1 MAQRSIML
9 DNLGAGTSNNVTEE
23 RVGDESSEPQTSG
36 VEFSLP
42 PVDGGKQAWLFLAA
56 CWVVEAF
63 TFGFG
68 FSFGVFQ
75 DYYSN
80 HEPFAGSGNIAVIG
94 TTTTGILYMGTPF
107 VLVICRLYPRWARWF
122 TLFGL
127 FVASLSIAM
136 SSFCTSVP
144 QLIGTQG
151 ILFGV
156 GGCIAYCPCTLYIDE
171 WFVRRKGMAYGI
183 VWSAAGV
190 GGVALPLLLES
201 LLNNYGFQT
210 ATRIWA
216 CILFAC
222 SAPLSFFIVPRLPYS
237 ANTHNKPFN
246 LRFITSRRFALHQ
259 VANLIQGTDYFL
271 PNIYLATYARTTFGT
286 SSFLSALTIIVVNI
300 SVTLGLVLMGF
311 LSDRLQVT
319 TCMIISAAGA
329 ATSVFLVWG
338 LSASLPALYV
348 FCVLYGLFAGS
359 WASIWPAIMKEASQR
374 SESDGHGYVDPV
386 MVQGYLCVGR
396 GLGNVISGPLSD
408 SLLKGMPWQ
417 GKAIAGYGSGY
428 GILILYTG
436 LTAVFSGMNFI
447 WQQLNLM

>member
-1 MAQRSIML
+1 MAQRSIKL
-9 DNLGAGTSNNVTEE
+9 DNLGAGTSNDVTEP
-23 RVGDESSEPQTSG
+23 RVVDESSEPQTSG

-127 FVASLSIAM
+127 FAASLSIAM

-171 WFVRRKGMAYGI
+171 WFVRRKGMAYGV

-190 GGVALPLLLES
+190 GGVALPLLLEY

-246 LRFITSRRFALHQ
+246 LRFIKSRRFALHQ
-259 VANLIQGTDYFL
+259 VANLIQGTGYFL

-300 SVTLGLVLMGF
+300 SVTLGLVFMGF

-338 LSASLPALYV
+338 LS
-348 FCVLYGLFAGS
+348 
-359 WASIWPAIMKEASQR
+359 
-374 SESDGHGYVDPV
+374 
-386 MVQGYLCVGR
+386 
-396 GLGNVISGPLSD
+396 
-408 SLLKGMPWQ
+408 
-417 GKAIAGYGSGY
+417 GKLRI
-428 GILILYTG
+428 
-436 LTAVFSGMNFI
+436 
-447 WQQLNLM
+447 

>member
-1 MAQRSIML
+1 MAQRSIKL
-9 DNLGAGTSNNVTEE
+9 DNLGAGTSNDVTEP
-23 RVGDESSEPQTSG
+23 RVVDESSEPQTSG

-127 FVASLSIAM
+127 FAASLSIAM

-190 GGVALPLLLES
+190 GGVALPLLLEY
-201 LLNNYGFQT
+201 LLNSYGFQT

-259 VANLIQGTDYFL
+259 VANLIQGTGYFL

-300 SVTLGLVLMGF
+300 SVTLGLVFMGF

-447 WQQLNLM
+447 WQHLNLM